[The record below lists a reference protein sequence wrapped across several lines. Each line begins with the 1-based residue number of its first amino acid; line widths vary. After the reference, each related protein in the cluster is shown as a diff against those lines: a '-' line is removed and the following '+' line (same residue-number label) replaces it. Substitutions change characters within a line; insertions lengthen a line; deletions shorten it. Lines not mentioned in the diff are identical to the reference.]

1 LPQRW
6 FCIGFRAFDFIDSRT
21 KFAINLGAASING
34 CKSLFLESRILSLG
48 AQATI
53 CAGGRYDGLV
63 EKMGGNPC
71 PSVGFA
77 LGLERLILLIQEQ
90 NFS

>member
-1 LPQRW
+1 LA
-6 FCIGFRAFDFIDSRT
+6 RA
-21 KFAINLGAASING
+21 
-34 CKSLFLESRILSLG
+34 SLEPSVLISKV
-48 AQATI
+48 I

-90 NFS
+90 NLSIRIGF

>member
-1 LPQRW
+1 V
-6 FCIGFRAFDFIDSRT
+6 
-21 KFAINLGAASING
+21 
-34 CKSLFLESRILSLG
+34 G

-90 NFS
+90 NLSITDDPRLLYALLVVHLDP